1 MLANILT
8 NRYFSQTCDV
18 VQKYR
23 LRNAKANKR
32 KQSQKSFSNVEASY
46 AIALRIAKWK
56 KLIPLQKHRWK
67 HASGIVLK

>member
-46 AIALRIAKWK
+46 AIALRIAK
-56 KLIPLQKHRWK
+56 
-67 HASGIVLK
+67 